1 MSARVAV
8 IGASG
13 TIGAAVSGALLERGA
28 GVLAIS
34 RGETPENAKSR
45 ARLVAD
51 GAELRDVADLTDVD
65 ALAALLRGTDALVI
79 AMRASPR
86 IIPATEPAI
95 LAAALRAG
103 IGRFVPDDFGTHSM
117 ATPYGVS
124 AHFDEKKRFHE
135 ALDASGMAWTVI
147 YPGGIAEYFLP
158 NLRPPATVYA
168 WGDRTLRLPIHT
180 LHDIGAITARAV
192 LRPAHGGTRG
202 PALRESPQYRR
213 ADRDAR
219 VALAPER
226 LPPRRAHRRAARAP
240 ARARR
245 GGPRAGAALGA
256 RDHGH
261 QLRQPRARA
270 ARAPPIIR
278 ERSTRATL
286 YPDHRFED
294 PRELL
299 ADREFVFGQP

>member
-28 GVLAIS
+28 SVLAIS
-34 RGETPENAKSR
+34 RGETHENANSR
-45 ARLVAD
+45 TRLAAS
-51 GAELRDVADLTDVD
+51 GAELRDLADLTDVD
-65 ALAALLRGTDALVI
+65 ALAALLRGADALVV

-135 ALDASGMAWTVI
+135 SLDASGMAWTVI

-192 LRPAHGGTRG
+192 LDPRTAGHAVQLHANLLSTDELIATLESRWPRIPYRLDVRSGEQLEHLHVHG
-202 PALRESPQYRR
+202 E
-213 ADRDAR
+213 AD
-219 VALAPER
+219 PGNER
-226 LPPRRAHRRAARAP
+226 LSEREIMGISYANYVL
-240 ARARR
+240 
-245 GGPRAGAALGA
+245 GLLGA
-256 RDHGH
+256 PDHPGT
-261 QLRQPRARA
+261 LDAGG
-270 ARAPPIIR
+270 
-278 ERSTRATL
+278 L
-286 YPDHRFED
+286 YPDHVFED